1 MPQRAVNLVALLVCV
16 YTFGVAYAGILPWI
30 TLKLEG
36 REVAPVPIGV
46 VSAAN
51 AIGVMVMAPFAGRIV
66 RRMGMA
72 NGLLY
77 WGLMSVVM
85 LGLLPVFESVTG
97 WIVLRF
103 VGGLAGAVPWIVT
116 ETWINMIAGEQSR
129 ARVIALY
136 AIALAAGFATGP
148 VVLTLTGTQGLLPV
162 ATFLFISL
170 VALVPIVFIRRNAPE
185 LGADEGGD
193 IWGAITAMPTVML
206 AVFVAGAVD
215 ASFFSF
221 LPIWGTR
228 AGFEP
233 AHAVTLLSI
242 FVAGNIVLQF
252 PIGWLADRIG
262 PRKTM
267 ALSGLVCL
275 AAPFLALPV
284 VASHAWLA
292 GVLFIWGGAAWS
304 LYALALVEIGH
315 RLTGTALA
323 TANGAIVL
331 VYTLSNIAAPPV
343 SGAAMQLWDPH
354 GFLFISSIASVILL
368 AVLTFRSLAMAKT

>member
-1 MPQRAVNLVALLVCV
+1 MGRRNLNLVALRACV
-16 YTFGVAYAGILPWI
+16 FTFGVAYAGILPWI

-36 REVAPVPIGV
+36 QQVAPVLIGV

-72 NGLLY
+72 KGLLY
-77 WGLMSVVM
+77 WGLLSVLM
-85 LGLLPVFESVTG
+85 LGLLPVFDSVPS
-97 WIVLRF
+97 WIILRF
-103 VGGLAGAVPWIVT
+103 LGGLAGAVPWIVT
-116 ETWINMIAGEQSR
+116 ETWINMLAGEKTR

-148 VVLTLTGTQGLLPV
+148 VVLTLTGTEGLLPI
-162 ATFLFISL
+162 ATFLVISL
-170 VALVPIVFIRRNAPE
+170 AALVPILFIRRSAPE
-185 LGADEGGD
+185 MGDDEGGNV
-193 IWGAITAMPTVML
+193 WGALLAMPTVMT

-228 AGFEP
+228 AGFEA

-252 PIGWLADRIG
+252 PIGWLADKIG

-267 ALSGLVCL
+267 GLSGLFCL

-284 VASHAWLA
+284 AGSHAGLA
-292 GVLFIWGGAAWS
+292 AVLFLWGGAAWS

-331 VYTLSNIAAPPV
+331 VYTLSNIAAPPL
-343 SGAAMQLWDPH
+343 SGGAMQIWDPH
-354 GFLFISSIASVILL
+354 GFLFISSIVSAILL
-368 AVLTFRSLAMAKT
+368 IILTLRGWSER